1 LESEVKILFSP
12 SEGKTIKQEFSPIN
26 KDSFI
31 FPELYEKREVILKE
45 YDKYIHSLND
55 EELNQF
61 FGIKNGCEY
70 VVNIFKELTC
80 KAIERYDGVAYDYL
94 EYSLLDETSQKYIDE
109 NTLIFSNLFGVI
121 KANDKLPF
129 YRMKQGKN
137 LPNIEI
143 DRYYK
148 KEFSLALDEY
158 LADEVVLDLRAGHYY
173 KFYKPKNYITMKFIK
188 NGKVVS
194 HWAKAYRGI
203 ILKEMAK
210 NKIETE
216 KDLLNLQIDKLT
228 LIEIQETKSKITIL
242 YEIKD

>member
-1 LESEVKILFSP
+1 VKILFSP
-12 SEGKTIKQEFSPIN
+12 SEGKTTKQEFDSIN

-31 FPELYEKREVILKE
+31 FPELYEKREVVLKE
-45 YDKYIHSLND
+45 YDKYIHSLNN

-61 FGIKNGCEY
+61 FGIKNGYEY
-70 VVNIFKELTC
+70 VVNIFEEPTC
-80 KAIERYDGVAYDYL
+80 KAIERYIGVAYDYL
-94 EYSLLDETSQKYIDE
+94 EYSLLDENSQKYIDE

-143 DRYYK
+143 DKYYK
-148 KEFSLALDEY
+148 KEFSKSLDEY
-158 LADEVVLDLRAGHYY
+158 LANEVVLDLRAGHYD

-203 ILKEMAK
+203 VLREMAK
-210 NKIETE
+210 NKIKTE
-216 KDLLNLQIDKLT
+216 QDLLNLQIDKLT
-228 LIEIQETKSKITIL
+228 LIEIQETKNKKIII
-242 YEIKD
+242 YEIKE

>member
-1 LESEVKILFSP
+1 VKILFSP
-12 SEGKTIKQEFSPIN
+12 SEGKSIKKEFEPIN

-31 FPELYEKREVILKE
+31 FPELYEKREVVLKE

-70 VVNIFKELTC
+70 VVNIFEESTC

-94 EYSLLDETSQKYIDE
+94 EYSLLDENLQKYIDE
-109 NTLIFSNLFGVI
+109 NTLIFSNLFGVVR
-121 KANDKLPF
+121 ADDKLPF

-143 DRYYK
+143 DKYYK

-158 LADEVVLDLRAGHYY
+158 LADEVVLDLRAGYY
-173 KFYKPKNYITMKFIK
+173 DKFYKPKNYITMKFIK

-203 ILKEMAK
+203 VLKEMAK
-210 NKIETE
+210 NQIQTE
-216 KDLLNLQIDKLT
+216 KDLLNLQIDKLI
-228 LIEIQETKSKITIL
+228 LIEIQETKNKKTII
-242 YEIKD
+242 YEIKE